1 MFARINME
9 PMMDFSTAFDF
20 ESNFG
25 QCPKR
30 KMCRKMAE
38 SCTIDKSKWCY
49 KLSLASYPTKPED
62 LHINMKDST
71 LTLSGKSEVTEEK
84 DFKVFSTHIWS
95 KEIEVPKRMKKESLK
110 AKLDKNTLT
119 LSADL
124 EDESTEIKVTV
135 ADEEMPELNENDKQ
149 SQN

>member
-1 MFARINME
+1 MFARIDME
-9 PMMDFSTAFDF
+9 PLMDFSTAFDL
-20 ESNFG
+20 ESSFG
-25 QCPKR
+25 QCPK
-30 KMCRKMAE
+30 KCRKMTE
-38 SCTIDKSKWCY
+38 SCTMDKSNWCY

-62 LHINMKDST
+62 LHINLKDST

-110 AKLDKNTLT
+110 AKLDKNTLM
-119 LSADL
+119 LCADL
-124 EDESTEIKVTV
+124 DDESTEIKVTV

-149 SQN
+149 SKN

>member
-1 MFARINME
+1 
-9 PMMDFSTAFDF
+9 MDFSTAFDL
-20 ESNFG
+20 EPNFG
-25 QCPKR
+25 QCPR
-30 KMCRKMAE
+30 KCQKMAE
-38 SCTIDKSKWCY
+38 NCNKSNWCY

-62 LHINMKDST
+62 LHINLKDST

-135 ADEEMPELNENDKQ
+135 ADEEMPELNEND
-149 SQN
+149 